1 MFVSYVKNQDILPRN
16 ALKREIKEEIKK
28 KEKQFVLFAIL
39 KATFHPIVQIRVN
52 LNRDKI
58 KEMANK
64 MSSNAL
70 NAIKQV
76 MSLINVRIPVK
87 TLLITK
93 ENKRN
98 KQKPVNIVVKHV
110 IIKMIIVKEKKVN
123 NKNKTMNKNMIELF
137 SEYKIFFYKFSK

>member
-1 MFVSYVKNQDILPRN
+1 
-16 ALKREIKEEIKK
+16 
-28 KEKQFVLFAIL
+28 
-39 KATFHPIVQIRVN
+39 
-52 LNRDKI
+52 
-58 KEMANK
+58 
-64 MSSNAL
+64 
-70 NAIKQV
+70 

-98 KQKPVNIVVKHV
+98 KQKPVNIVVIHV

-123 NKNKTMNKNMIELF
+123 NKNKTMNMNMIELF

>member
-110 IIKMIIVKEKKVN
+110 IIKMIIVKEKKAN
-123 NKNKTMNKNMIELF
+123 NKNKTMNMNMIELF
-137 SEYKIFFYKFSK
+137 T